1 MISPRPTDRR
11 RLVAGL
17 LRVVLAVGVVPL
29 LIAPTCGTMAPGL
42 KSFARRSLIIPMDAC
57 YQHSFD
63 SLRPASAGTGY
74 PPTSCPQ
81 ARDNGDV
88 IRAYGLVYQL
98 VRNNI
103 AVYWVIHPAKTS
115 TTDVDL
121 SIQYNGGPPAYLYD
135 WAGGGVS
142 TVTPTSATKIDY
154 RGGPFVVDGTDY
166 DRAVAVLNSY
176 RTTFQ
181 NVNVHVSNVAF
192 QGEVAKTMAGGW
204 SAGGTVPPKLALLD
218 IGSDGAGS
226 KNSEPVIRGYLD
238 RAGLNTPGAAGT
250 ASGTHGQIYDRL
262 VMADFIPSTPGDWR
276 TTRLYQNGYQILW
289 VPHWVAP
296 NSCSDC
302 VGSGD
307 ATCPCDQKY
316 GAATVAQALATIG
329 AFHAA
334 GKDVFAECAGL
345 ASFEGAFG
353 DQGTTQNG
361 GTDYPSTTGWDT
373 RYRSGHPATHFQT
386 MAPEGFWV
394 NNWPRNSGGGEVPT
408 QPASVRT
415 GFSSPLTQIGDFTFV
430 ALSGAVD
437 NYRPHTYKA
446 GVTRFITYDPDP
458 NYDIF
463 TMIPPT
469 GGRGTVVY
477 LGGHSYSGTEGSFEV
492 AGSRLVLN
500 TLFNLGASCQE
511 TGVACNTG
519 GLGECSQGVMSCT
532 AQGEPYCRPLRTAAP
547 TETCDGRDNNCNGLV
562 DENLDVACY
571 DGPPSTRSVGT
582 CQDGVSSC
590 VRRTDG
596 SYGMSECRNDVLPST
611 EICNGLDDD
620 CDTRVD
626 ENATNSGQLQTS
638 CYTGPVSS
646 LDPATGNPRGTCKA
660 GISACANGVWG
671 ECAVC
676 PGEAWRDRDN
686 APAYCQILPRP
697 QTCTEDTMNLDV
709 ACTGAIACTGCTNGA
724 TQPCY
729 YGPTGTAGVGICRAG
744 NRMCVNGSW
753 GECQGGQTP
762 LARDC
767 SSHLD
772 NDCNGALDDTEP
784 ECITCPAPGTEPR
797 ICRVP
802 GIARV
807 GGSPTG
813 APTPG
818 STCRD
823 GERACS
829 EGVLGECSG
838 MVYPAPELCDAKD
851 NDCDG
856 SIDENPETLCAP
868 GQTCLNG
875 VCVQSEC
882 GVERECKSGFECNDS
897 TGTCEL
903 ANCGAAPCAPG
914 QECRFD
920 VQCVDPCAGVECG
933 EGASCT
939 SGTCAGGGCYLA
951 GCATGQ
957 ACLQGN
963 CVPDPCSD
971 VACPA
976 GTFCRAGDCVQSC
989 VFVTCPSGQVCGADG
1004 FCERDLCAGVSCANQ
1019 PGTICKAGE
1028 CVADACTTKL
1038 CGPRQTCRDGV
1049 CEDDPCN
1056 ATHCP
1061 VGACSNGQCFPTIP
1075 LDRSSA
1081 STSSSGG
1088 CGSGQPGALSAL
1100 LLLALL
1106 PFLRRRTA
1114 ARAPARGADR
1124 RRGAGRRAAL
1134 LGLCAFLGAGA
1145 SACSKGSSTV
1155 DLSTCKHICDG
1166 EDQCI
1171 RTERD
1176 PGHCGGCNIT
1186 CGSGQICRDGVCGPS
1201 TAVAPRILAPPSP
1214 DQANHG
1220 RLTPVTVT
1228 LTGERFSLGE
1238 ETTVRVSTPSGSR
1251 TYRAEGV
1258 CPQGATRPCPVV
1270 SRTSLLFDLD
1280 LTDMPITVLSIR
1292 VVNADRVISN
1302 AVPFDVT
1309 SVPPNLT
1316 GVTPSSVNTGSRT
1329 TLRVAGSGFSS
1340 GSVCH
1345 LGASC
1350 RDAQTDFGLPTSTDG
1365 AGGLDC
1371 VLDAA
1376 GLQPDTYFVWVVN
1389 DGTMASGCRELD
1401 VVSATPTLTSL
1412 SPSSGQTNAPVDVVV
1427 TGTGFDTTSR
1437 VVFSPLGTSEP
1448 PLTTYIDATRLLV
1461 SQLLLRADGDYTVT
1475 VWNGTRHSDS
1485 LTYASVGSP
1494 PLVTGLSLNPT
1505 RPYQGESVTL
1515 TFAGSSLS
1523 NANEITIVPPTG
1535 ASWTV
1540 TPTTVNATSVVGT
1553 TSLSG
1558 RPDGLYG
1565 AYLRFT
1571 SGGTSS
1577 TSSTFSFRVFSN
1589 VAVLRSVSPAGGQQG
1604 TTVNATLT
1612 ASNIRGAGT
1621 ATLRG
1626 PIGSASPVTRTFT
1639 VTNPTATTVT
1649 AALNLGVFTTFPSL
1663 ETGVYALSLTNPG
1676 AAVSNEV
1683 SFSVLPGAPTLGSLS
1698 HTCVQQREA
1707 PYTITLRGTNFARPD
1722 ANGNPVSQLMFS
1734 PDAGTSWYPAP
1745 ATVTVT
1751 DSTTMSAIF
1760 DTRNAVATNGTLQY
1774 RDYQVA
1780 VWSPSTTGAMMR
1792 SGALT
1797 LRISSV
1803 PCT

>member
-17 LRVVLAVGVVPL
+17 LRVVLAVGAVPL

-63 SLRPASAGTGY
+63 TLKPASGAGY
-74 PPTSCPQ
+74 LPTSCPQ
-81 ARDNGDV
+81 AKDNGDV

-103 AVYWVIHPAKTS
+103 AVYWVIDPAKTA
-115 TTDVDL
+115 TTGVDL
-121 SIQYNGGPPAYLYD
+121 SVQYNGGPPAYLYD
-135 WAGGGVS
+135 WAGGGASLSV
-142 TVTPTSATKIDY
+142 PTTGSKIDY
-154 RGGPFVVDGTDY
+154 RGGPFIVDGTDY
-166 DRAVAVLNSY
+166 DRAVAVLNAY

-226 KNSEPVIRGYLD
+226 KNSEPVIRGYLE

-262 VMADFIPSTPGDWR
+262 VMEDFLPSTPGDWR

-302 VGSGD
+302 VGVGD
-307 ATCPCDQKY
+307 TTCPCDRKY
-316 GAATVAQALATIG
+316 GATTVAQALATIG
-329 AFHAA
+329 AFHAS

-345 ASFEGAFG
+345 GSFEGVFG
-353 DQGTTQNG
+353 DEHSDSYG
-361 GTDYPSTTGWDT
+361 GTDWPGTGGWDT
-373 RYRSGHPATHFQT
+373 RYRSGHAATHFQT
-386 MAPEGFWV
+386 LAPEGFWI
-394 NNWPRNSGGGEVPT
+394 NLWPVDRYERDVHSQAAT
-408 QPASVRT
+408 IRT
-415 GFSSPLTQIGDFTFV
+415 GFSSPLTQVGDFTFV
-430 ALSGAVD
+430 ALSGAVG
-437 NYRPHTYKA
+437 NYRANAYKA
-446 GVTRFITYDPDP
+446 GVTRFITYDTDP

-469 GGRGTVVY
+469 GGRGTAVY
-477 LGGHSYSGTEGSFEV
+477 LAGHSYSGTDGSFEV

-519 GLGECSQGVMSCT
+519 GLGECAQGVMSCT
-532 AQGEPYCRPLRTAAP
+532 AQGQPYCRPLRTAAP

-571 DGPPSTRSVGT
+571 DGPPNTRSVGT

-590 VRRTDG
+590 VRRADG

-611 EICNGLDDD
+611 EICNGLNDD
-620 CDTRVD
+620 CDRDSNGVQLVD
-626 ENATNSGQLQTS
+626 ENTTNSGQLQTG
-638 CYTGPVSS
+638 CYTGPASS

-660 GISACANGVWG
+660 GISACQNGVWS

-676 PGEAWRDRDN
+676 PGDAWRDREN

-697 QTCTEDTMNLDV
+697 QTCSEDTMNLDV

-729 YGPTGTAGVGICRAG
+729 YGPTGTAGVGICSAG
-744 NRMCVNGSW
+744 TRLCANGSW

-762 LARDC
+762 LSRDC

-772 NDCNGALDDTEP
+772 NDCNGALDDTEA

-818 STCRD
+818 STCED
-823 GERACS
+823 GERACTQ
-829 EGVLGECSG
+829 GVLGECSG
-838 MVYPAPELCDAKD
+838 MVYPAAELCDAKD

-868 GQTCLNG
+868 EYTCTNG
-875 VCVQSEC
+875 VCVQAQC
-882 GVERECKSGFECNDS
+882 GVENPCRSGFACNVA
-897 TGTCEL
+897 TGACEL
-903 ANCGAAPCAPG
+903 ASCGAAPCAAG
-914 QECRFD
+914 QVCEFD
-920 VQCVDPCAGVECG
+920 VQCKDPCSGVVCG
-933 EGASCT
+933 EGASCS

-957 ACLQGN
+957 VCQQGH

-971 VACPA
+971 VACPV

-989 VFVTCPSGQVCGADG
+989 VYVSCPNGQICGADG
-1004 FCERDLCAGVSCANQ
+1004 FCEEDACARVSCSSQ
-1019 PGTICKAGE
+1019 PGTICKAGA
-1028 CVADACTTKL
+1028 CVPDACTTRV
-1038 CGPRQTCRDGV
+1038 CGPRQTCDDGV

-1056 ATHCP
+1056 ATTCP
-1061 VGACSNGQCFPTIP
+1061 VGACSNGQCFPAMER
-1075 LDRSSA
+1075 DHSAGSS
-1081 STSSSGG
+1081 TSSGG
-1088 CGSGQPGALSAL
+1088 CDSGQPGGLSAL
-1100 LLLALL
+1100 LLLGLL
-1106 PFLRRRTA
+1106 PLLRRRA
-1114 ARAPARGADR
+1114 APAKVRT
-1124 RRGAGRRAAL
+1124 RGAGRRATL
-1134 LGLCAFLGAGA
+1134 LGLCLLAAGA
-1145 SACSKGSSTV
+1145 AACSKGSSTV
-1155 DLSTCKHICDG
+1155 DLSTCTHVCEG
-1166 EDQCI
+1166 EDRCI
-1171 RTERD
+1171 DLAFD
-1176 PGHCGGCNIT
+1176 PGHCGGCDIS

-1201 TAVAPRILAPPSP
+1201 TAVAPRIRSISP
-1214 DQANHG
+1214 DEANHG
-1220 RLTPVTVT
+1220 RLTPLTVT

-1238 ETTVRVSTPSGSR
+1238 NTTVRVTAPGGSR
-1251 TYRAEGV
+1251 TYRAEGI

-1270 SRTSLLFDLD
+1270 SPTSLLFDVELA
-1280 LTDMPITVLSIR
+1280 DMPITVLGVR

-1309 SVPPNLT
+1309 SVAPSLT
-1316 GVTPSSVNTGSRT
+1316 GVTPANVNTGSRT
-1329 TLRVAGSGFSS
+1329 TLHVTGTGFSS

-1345 LGASC
+1345 LAEAC
-1350 RDAQTDFGLPTSTDG
+1350 RDAATDFGLPTTSDG
-1365 AGGLDC
+1365 SSGLNC

-1376 GLQPDTYFVWVVN
+1376 GLQPRTYSLWVVN
-1389 DGTMASGCRELD
+1389 DGTMASTCRD
-1401 VVSATPTLTSL
+1401 IAVVSATPTLVSL
-1412 SPSSGQTNAPVDVVV
+1412 SPSSGQTNAPVDLVV
-1427 TGTGFDTTSR
+1427 TGTGFDTTST
-1437 VVFSPLGTSEP
+1437 VVFAPLGTSDA
-1448 PLTTYIDATRLLV
+1448 PLTTYVDATRLLV
-1461 SQLLLRADGDYTVT
+1461 SQLLLRADGQYTVT
-1475 VWNGTRHSDS
+1475 VRNGTRISNA
-1485 LTYASVGSP
+1485 LTYTSLGSP

-1505 RPYQGESVTL
+1505 RPYQGESITL
-1515 TFAGSSLS
+1515 SFGGTSLG
-1523 NANEITIVPPTG
+1523 NANQITIVPPTG

-1540 TPTTVNATSVVGT
+1540 PATANATLVTGT
-1553 TSLSG
+1553 ASLVG
-1558 RPDGLYG
+1558 RPDGLYD
-1565 AYLRFT
+1565 AYLGFT
-1571 SGGTSS
+1571 GGG

-1604 TTVNATLT
+1604 NTVNATLT

-1626 PIGSASPVTRTFT
+1626 PIGSATPATRTVT
-1639 VTNPTATTVT
+1639 VTSPTATTVA
-1649 AALNLGVFTTFPSL
+1649 AALNLGVAGTLPSL

-1676 AAVSNEV
+1676 AAASNEV
-1683 SFSVLPGAPTLGSLS
+1683 SFSVLPGFPTLTSLS
-1698 HTCVQQREA
+1698 ATCVLQREA

-1722 ANGNPVSQLMFS
+1722 VNGNAVSQLMFS
-1734 PDAGTSWYPAP
+1734 PDAGATWYPAP

-1751 DSTTMSAIF
+1751 DSTTMSAVF
-1760 DTRNAVATNGTLQY
+1760 DTRNAVADTN
-1774 RDYQVA
+1774 YQVS
-1780 VWSPSTTGAMMR
+1780 VWNPST
-1792 SGALT
+1792 SGALMKSGTAT
-1797 LRISSV
+1797 LRIASTAC
-1803 PCT
+1803 P